1 MKKQGIK
8 EDSIQLLRNASG
20 AFRLGILTAIVVI
33 NGVGK
38 TTLMDVLAGIQYR
51 GCIKGSINIS
61 GYPNKYES

>member
-1 MKKQGIK
+1 MKRQGIQ
-8 EDSIQLLRNASG
+8 EDSLQLLRNVSG
-20 AFRLGILTAIVVI
+20 AFRLGILTTIVVV

-61 GYPNKYES
+61 NYPKK